1 MFNCENN
8 LSVIYSQ
15 IWTDHLVTSL
25 LTSITSVQLATTKC
39 SLTSKIMSD
48 LQHSFKTLQKK
59 GSPYHPQFLQALR
72 YKYIFTYLH
81 YENKL
86 QTYHSHLMWKQTFPS
101 VHLLSY
107 RGHAHSCRLP
117 TQWRYKV
124 KLWVKP
130 SDVHLFL

>member
-8 LSVIYSQ
+8 LLVIYSQ

-25 LTSITSVQLATTKC
+25 LTSITSIQLAKTKC
-39 SLTSKIMSD
+39 FLTSKIMSD

-59 GSPYHPQFLQALR
+59 GSPCHSQFLQALK

-86 QTYHSHLMWKQTFPS
+86 QTYHSHLM
-101 VHLLSY
+101 
-107 RGHAHSCRLP
+107 
-117 TQWRYKV
+117 
-124 KLWVKP
+124 
-130 SDVHLFL
+130 